1 MFSRKQPKNPLP
13 TVSRKGKQNHWH
25 MPYSHAQ
32 KKAGKAT
39 HCSLKCRVEAW
50 ILSYS
55 HICRRNCLR
64 LYWSLCSPRF
74 FVTVYSSKVY
84 HRHFAMSIYQMQIH
98 IIFLFCAVI
107 FQKNFRKHASFVDF
121 ICDCGIIILIGYC
134 SLYAFLQNNYANPSN
149 GGSFVL

>member
-1 MFSRKQPKNPLP
+1 
-13 TVSRKGKQNHWH
+13 
-25 MPYSHAQ
+25 
-32 KKAGKAT
+32 
-39 HCSLKCRVEAW
+39 
-50 ILSYS
+50 
-55 HICRRNCLR
+55 
-64 LYWSLCSPRF
+64 
-74 FVTVYSSKVY
+74 
-84 HRHFAMSIYQMQIH
+84 MSIYQMQIH